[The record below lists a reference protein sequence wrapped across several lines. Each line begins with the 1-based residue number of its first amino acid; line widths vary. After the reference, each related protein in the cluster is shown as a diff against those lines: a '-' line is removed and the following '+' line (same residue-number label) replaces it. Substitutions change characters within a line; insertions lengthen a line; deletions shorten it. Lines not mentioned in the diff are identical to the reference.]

1 MTEYNFI
8 ADLKFTA
15 GTLALAKF
23 QLNTFPLALPIP
35 LALPLCTNREY
46 LSQGS

>member
-8 ADLKFTA
+8 ADLKLTT
-15 GTLALAKF
+15 GTLALDKF
-23 QLNTFPLALPIP
+23 QLNTFP